1 MSLHSSTPTSFSRL
15 AARFVNLFAP
25 KAKSGSTQLKD
36 PEQRRPSQR
45 LQRYSRYRIEMDQ
58 DNLRNAV
65 LTAEQ
70 EFQPNRQILINLY
83 DQAITTDTHLAAVA
97 RQRIAI
103 TNGEPF
109 FVCGADRE
117 PDEDATNLLMRPW
130 FRSFTKYYLEHVLY
144 GHSLI
149 EFCELEDGEFTEVQ
163 LIPREFVIPNS
174 RTLIFNLSDR
184 QGVNYTE
191 APWNEWLLEAGE
203 SKNLGLLLA
212 ATKQAIFKRYAEAD
226 WARRSERYGSPT
238 LVVRTNEVRD
248 AELAKKEQMA
258 SNMGSGGYVILDGDD
273 EVTLM
278 EANSSG
284 DASKIYSERIR
295 ICNEEMSKL
304 ILGQTM
310 TTENGS
316 SQSQANVH
324 ERTMY
329 ELVEADMR
337 SFQDYV
343 NFSLFPFL
351 IKHGY
356 PLEGYQFVFKRF
368 YSLFK
373 DPFGQEPKPEQQG
386 ANQGVQDQE
395 REQLSAKLPHGFF

>member
-1 MSLHSSTPTSFSRL
+1 MSNHINRSTPLSLTKAF
-15 AARFVNLFAP
+15 FYKLFTKP
-25 KAKSGSTQLKD
+25 QTDIQFGLDTGVKK
-36 PEQRRPSQR
+36 RPSQR
-45 LQRYSRYRIEMDQ
+45 LQRYSKYRMEMDQ
-58 DNLRNAV
+58 DNLRSAV

-70 EFQPNRQILINLY
+70 AHQPHRQFLINLY
-83 DQAITTDTHLAAVA
+83 DQAMTTDSHLAAVA

-109 FVCGADRE
+109 FVCDTSKE
-117 PDEDATNLLMRPW
+117 PNEEATNLLMRPW
-130 FRSFTKYYLEHVLY
+130 FRAFTKYYLEHVLY

-149 EFCELEDGEFTEVQ
+149 EFCELEDGEFTEVK
-163 LIPREFVIPNS
+163 LIPREFVIPDT
-174 RTLIFNLSDR
+174 RTLVFNLSDR

-191 APWNEWLLEAGE
+191 EPWNEWLLEAGE
-203 SKNLGLLLA
+203 PKNLGLLLP

-226 WARRSERYGSPT
+226 WARRSERYGAPT
-238 LVVRTNEVRD
+238 LVIRTNETRD

-258 SNMGSGGYVILDGDD
+258 SNMGSGGYVILDSDD

-295 ICNEEMSKL
+295 ICNEEISKL

-337 SFQDYV
+337 SFQDFA
-343 NFSLFPFL
+343 NFRLFPFL

-356 PLEGYQFVFKRF
+356 PLEGHQFVFKRF
-368 YSLFK
+368 YKLFK
-373 DPFGQEPKPEQQG
+373 DPFAQEETPGQQT
-386 ANQGVQDQE
+386 QE
-395 REQLSAKLPHGFF
+395 SNNPTQEQLSFKLPKGFF